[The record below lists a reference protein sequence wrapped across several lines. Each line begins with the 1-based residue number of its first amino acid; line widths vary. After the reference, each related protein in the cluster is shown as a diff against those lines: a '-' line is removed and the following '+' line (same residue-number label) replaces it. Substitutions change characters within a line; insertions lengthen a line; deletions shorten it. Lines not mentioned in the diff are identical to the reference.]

1 MTDVSSNY
9 LAGEHKMIETGKGGP
24 GLNPRSKEM
33 TKKSVVSAA
42 DTDRDDR
49 SVRSAPKSERSVSI
63 APTAKVDDDE
73 KGSIVDSYASLR
85 IASGPRVKIAD
96 PDDDDDD
103 DDDEEDVDEDGA
115 FGSGDEGL
123 EEYSDDSGFEQ
134 GDEDDEEL
142 DYESDGGFEDVDGGF
157 SGYAKIAVDGVE
169 FDHGKTIE
177 RKFSP
182 YARISAPDTTEAEH
196 RKYIDRDFSP
206 YARISVAGNDND
218 KDDGSYARVSV
229 AGSEIDRDAGYARVS
244 VNGSEVDFNYGDTN
258 ARVSVNGSDGKEMD
272 RESFTGFARI
282 SVAGSEP
289 DQNYVDRFARVSI
302 AGSDHG
308 RDTDRELPAYA
319 KVSVAGSDHGR
330 ETERYARV
338 SVAGS
343 EYEQG
348 RDAEKAFSSYAR
360 ISVAGS
366 EAGYRKDPERE
377 FSGYARIS
385 AARSERDHGEEREN
399 EYSAFPRVSVGEAY
413 IDMPSPSGSGL
424 KIKKYEN
431 ELYSENEKEL
441 SVSGLVVQDEDD
453 HDEDEDYDAFL
464 ELSPET
470 RAKLQYQ
477 VRVVLVSPLFEG
489 KDRKL
494 SAFSSVYK
502 KKFGRDLEE
511 TGFSSAARLCRAMP
525 HVVQR
530 SRLEKEGEL
539 ILVDSAKNRRAVAGI
554 RSGLRRIVHDVLK
567 ESSEKMSFEQL
578 EERCSE
584 LLGAP
589 LVEILTEHGYDTPTV
604 ECLVKDMPDIVACEK
619 DGPKRGASL
628 CAGAEDPAL
637 SDGLLI
643 KSSPSNRNIT
653 YAPEKKHSTELENV
667 QDTTTESTIKPT
679 MIEPQLEFKPE
690 KLKFSK
696 TRKVGSTLTM
706 RGLKNE
712 IRRHDVTPGPASSL
726 EDEILQARLR
736 IRILLAFHNS
746 GHGVEVSHL
755 CELHE
760 ATFKASLDL
769 QLLGYSSVLEL
780 ARSWHDIFLF
790 QEPRPDWV
798 FLVPLEANK
807 RILNTLRTGLRSAV
821 FHVLLNVYPDG
832 LEPCDF
838 IHRLQESQVGKLW
851 EVLQNN
857 GYSCSEPG
865 KLERFLISKFQL
877 ADFEEIRLLLDDMM
891 DFVRLGSNED
901 GSLVIKLISEKYP
914 LLDLVDCKM
923 EETDLGSFDELFVNL
938 MMLAVDEEDGGADD
952 GSENGSKQGD
962 AESVIVDQ
970 VPITVGLVRSRV
982 ECFENGGLRDAHSP
996 TPDNLRFKHEIRL
1009 ILASPE
1015 YIEKG
1020 VAWSELNKIYKDRAG
1035 QELGSRT
1042 KVKKLLRDMPDIVCK
1057 ESLTERYARLSK
1069 TPKNMRILSAA
1080 RAGLRQ
1086 VLFWAL
1092 LKNPGGVWA
1101 NLLEGWFTDFAGM
1114 SLAATLQ
1121 SHGYDA
1127 SKCKP
1132 LFPVS
1137 SFLRDMSDL
1146 LEKRFPHCEVYAWA
1160 GEVQDPVHQDATLLG
1175 IPELMIQYD
1184 PSRGDTQSV
1193 PDRVAA
1199 LYKEFVEKAALKED
1213 KSSEEDHQSDSESD
1227 EGSTNDIAE
1236 KPVTDAE
1243 KHGAFNEPE
1252 VPHLVDLEI
1261 KRSSPSEKMEEVPA
1275 QNTTVNQ
1282 PAVEETV
1289 LKIDIPEEITE
1300 KAAVVE
1306 EQAQRENLADRTVVT
1321 VVAAVESF
1329 VEVAGDMISLDHRE
1343 ERVAE
1348 SEERTVAD
1356 TAVCKDRVQ
1365 MEEEEYHGDIEGD
1378 GESESED
1385 NEEDKRVYISGS
1397 RDVRELDHERVYVLG
1412 GTSEELSRGDD
1423 ERVYVPG
1430 SSSEGLRVRKEEDDE
1445 ENDDTV
1451 AEAYA
1456 QLRVHGKG
1464 PAVNLDEWQF
1474 TDSDE
1479 DYGVDDDDDDYE
1491 DDEVEEEEEGSG
1503 GSDVQPKV
1511 EQKQPRVTVA
1521 YDNNS
1526 DPKDSKKAWVL
1537 PSKVIHVK

>member
-9 LAGEHKMIETGKGGP
+9 LAGEHKMIETGKGGT

-96 PDDDDDD
+96 PDDDD
-103 DDDEEDVDEDGA
+103 EEEEVDEDGA

-134 GDEDDEEL
+134 GDEDEDEDEL

-244 VNGSEVDFNYGDTN
+244 VHGSEADFNYGDTN
-258 ARVSVNGSDGKEMD
+258 ARVSVHGSEGKEMD
-272 RESFTGFARI
+272 RESFSGFARI

-289 DQNYVDRFARVSI
+289 DQNYADRLARVSI

-366 EAGYRKDPERE
+366 EAGYRKESERK
-377 FSGYARIS
+377 STKYSLKS
-385 AARSERDHGEEREN
+385 AARSERDHAEEREN
-399 EYSAFPRVSVGEAY
+399 EFTTYARVSVGEAY
-413 IDMPSPSGSGL
+413 MDMPSPSGSGL

-431 ELYSENEKEL
+431 ELYSDNEKEL

-464 ELSPET
+464 ELSAET

-494 SAFSSVYK
+494 SAFSGVYK

-589 LVEILTEHGYDTPTV
+589 LVDILTEHGYDTPTV

-643 KSSPSNRNIT
+643 KSSPSMRNIIYT
-653 YAPEKKHSTELENV
+653 PDKKQSTDLENLPQATSELTNAPIV
-667 QDTTTESTIKPT
+667 
-679 MIEPQLEFKPE
+679 IEPQLELTPD
-690 KLKFSK
+690 KLKLSK
-696 TRKVGSTLTM
+696 KQKVGSNLTM

-712 IRRHDVTPGPASSL
+712 IRRYDVTPGPAHSL

-755 CELHE
+755 CELYE
-760 ATFKASLDL
+760 ATFKASIDL
-769 QLLGYSSVLEL
+769 QLLGFSSVLEL

-807 RILNTLRTGLRSAV
+807 RILNTVRTGLRSAV
-821 FHVLLNVYPDG
+821 YHVLSKVYPDG
-832 LEPCDF
+832 LEPSDF
-838 IHRLQESQVGKLW
+838 VHRLQESQDGKLW

-952 GSENGSKQGD
+952 GSDNGSKQGD
-962 AESVIVDQ
+962 AESLIVDQ
-970 VPITVGLVRSRV
+970 VPITVGLVRARV
-982 ECFENGGLRDAHSP
+982 ECFENGGLRDAHTP

-1069 TPKNMRILSAA
+1069 TPKNMRILSAT

-1101 NLLEGWFTDFAGM
+1101 NLLEGWFADFAGM
-1114 SLAATLQ
+1114 SLAATLL
-1121 SHGYDA
+1121 SHGYEA

-1137 SFLRDMSDL
+1137 SLLRDMSDL

-1184 PSRGDTQSV
+1184 PLRGDTQSV

-1243 KHGAFNEPE
+1243 KHGAFNEPA

-1261 KRSSPSEKMEEVPA
+1261 KRSSSETMEEVPA
-1275 QNTTVNQ
+1275 QDTIVIQ
-1282 PAVEETV
+1282 PEMEETV
-1289 LKIDIPEEITE
+1289 LKIDIPEEIAE

-1306 EQAQRENLADRTVVT
+1306 EQAQCETRAETVVT
-1321 VVAAVESF
+1321 DVTAGESF
-1329 VEVAGDMISLDHRE
+1329 VEVEGDMISLNFRD
-1343 ERVAE
+1343 ERIEE
-1348 SEERTVAD
+1348 SEKLTDAD
-1356 TAVCKDRVQ
+1356 TAVCEDRVKT
-1365 MEEEEYHGDIEGD
+1365 EDEEYNGDIEGN

-1385 NEEDKRVYISGS
+1385 NEEDKRVYISEN
-1397 RDVRELDHERVYVLG
+1397 RDEWEADHERVYVLG
-1412 GTSEELSRGDD
+1412 GSSEELRRGDD

-1430 SSSEGLRVRKEEDDE
+1430 SSSEGLRVRKEEDDK
-1445 ENDDTV
+1445 ENDDSV

-1479 DYGVDDDDDDYE
+1479 DYGMDEDDDYE
-1491 DDEVEEEEEGSG
+1491 DDEVEEEDEGSG

-1511 EQKQPRVTVA
+1511 DQKQPRVTVA
-1521 YDNNS
+1521 YDNDSNS
-1526 DPKDSKKAWVL
+1526 KDSKKAWVL
-1537 PSKVIHVK
+1537 PSKGIHVK